1 MVDGEIDGPERLRC
15 STNLLMSVKERTHLS
30 QRCERYCRG
39 DNVFGFGGE
48 AVVAAQGACE
58 LSELRERQLA
68 GELRR
73 HIAGETVASLGAIP
87 HTVPL
92 VAELAI
98 DVGNAAQD
106 AAALGWRP
114 DGNVKRFGEEA
125 SSIQPEINV
134 LRRNA
139 DGAPSWT

>member
-58 LSELRERQLA
+58 LRELRERQLA
-68 GELRR
+68 GELR
-73 HIAGETVASLGAIP
+73 SLWAQQWFRQYVTIVLGSFFVLACIP
-87 HTVPL
+87 
-92 VAELAI
+92 
-98 DVGNAAQD
+98 
-106 AAALGWRP
+106 
-114 DGNVKRFGEEA
+114 
-125 SSIQPEINV
+125 
-134 LRRNA
+134 
-139 DGAPSWT
+139 